1 MQLKLKQTKHTIK
14 IDTNSIDTKD
24 ADQIDTFDD
33 TINSNA
39 LTRTL
44 FGCSFIQKNFFNQNL
59 FFKFLEKWF
68 F

>member
-24 ADQIDTFDD
+24 ADKIDTFDD

-44 FGCSFIQKNFFNQNL
+44 FGWSFIQKKL
-59 FFKFLEKWF
+59 FQSKSVF
-68 F
+68 